1 MQARSQKKNEVLT
14 VHLEI
19 KQEGDVEDG
28 GRPRLPDRDLL
39 QPGAAGASSPPPL
52 SSRKRSGREEV
63 RRVVAPA
70 RDVSASLS
78 IEPQADQQ
86 SPQPSPSEWM
96 RESRLK
102 QGLPPVVTDPVVL
115 HNVKTIMR
123 AGAENKIA
131 DVVQIR
137 PRTRRL
143 SPEAD
148 SQHHP
153 GQHRGDIAL

>member
-14 VHLEI
+14 VHLKI
-19 KQEGDVEDG
+19 KQEGDRD
-28 GRPRLPDRDLL
+28 RLRIGP
-39 QPGAAGASSPPPL
+39 AEASSLRPL
-52 SSRKRSGREEV
+52 SSRKRSGRKEV
-63 RRVVAPA
+63 RRLLAPA

-123 AGAENKIA
+123 AGAANTVAEIIPLK
-131 DVVQIR
+131 
-137 PRTRRL
+137 PRAEHLPRRL
-143 SPEAD
+143 DGTTSTSRRTSKQP
-148 SQHHP
+148 HP
-153 GQHRGDIAL
+153 DHRPGDVAL